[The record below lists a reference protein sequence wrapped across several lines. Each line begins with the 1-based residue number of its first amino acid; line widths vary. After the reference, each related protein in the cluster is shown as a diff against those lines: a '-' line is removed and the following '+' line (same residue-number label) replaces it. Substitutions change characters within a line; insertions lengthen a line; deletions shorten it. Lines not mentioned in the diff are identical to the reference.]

1 MQMHIINNQMKIEN
15 ILTDHTLIID
25 ELERSI
31 KLYNWNSILS
41 FLPKG
46 SYLVGGYIRDII
58 LGRLTKEIDVDIG
71 VPVNAI
77 EIGKKISDNIE
88 SKFIILDK
96 KREVVRIILNH
107 ISIDIA
113 NQTSSTIE
121 EDLSSR
127 DFSINSIAFLFDK
140 KSLFDPL
147 NGLKDLEISLLRTH
161 SENNL
166 LNDPLRILRCFRFV
180 SELNFKIDLRLVDF
194 IKKNKGNLYLV
205 AKERITYEIQKIVNG
220 ANALDAVLLIKK
232 LNIFDTENLFE
243 DSFFLD
249 LEKINY
255 GELAQE
261 EKDKYLP
268 SFFIAQILDVVTLEK
283 LKFSKA
289 DIAKTKLL
297 RKWHLFL
304 KNKNIAQLDEFDR
317 FKLHQELEMF
327 LPSFIFYLPQNLQLD
342 WLHRWRD
349 TDDKLFH
356 PANLVNGAVIKK
368 NLKIKDGPI
377 LGELL
382 QYLSKELAYK
392 RLNNFDEAI
401 YKAKRWI
408 EQNAPKCD

>member
-1 MQMHIINNQMKIEN
+1 MKNSIH
-15 ILTDHTLIID
+15 TDHTLIID
-25 ELERSI
+25 ELETSI
-31 KLYNWNSILS
+31 KFHNLDLILG

-58 LGRLTKEIDVDIG
+58 LGRETETVDFDIV
-71 VPVNAI
+71 VPFNAI
-77 EIGKKISDNIE
+77 KIGKRIADHIG
-88 SKFIILDK
+88 SKFIILDE

-107 ISIDIA
+107 IDIDIA
-113 NQTSSTIE
+113 NQLSSTIE
-121 EDLSSR
+121 GDLCSR

-140 KSLFDPL
+140 KCLVDPL
-147 NGLKDLEISLLRTH
+147 NGLKDLEISLLRTY

-180 SELNFKIDLRLVDF
+180 SELNFKVDLNLINF
-194 IKKNKGNLYLV
+194 IKKNKGKLYLV
-205 AKERITYEIQKIVNG
+205 AKERINNEIQKIVHG

-232 LNIFDTENLFE
+232 LNIFGTENLSE

-255 GELAQE
+255 AELNQK
-261 EKDKYLP
+261 EKEKFLP
-268 SFFIAQILDVVTLEK
+268 SFFIAQIFDVLSLEK

-289 DIAKTKLL
+289 EITKTKLL
-297 RKWHLFL
+297 RKWYFL
-304 KNKNIAQLDEFDR
+304 LKKKNIARLTESDR
-317 FKLHQELEMF
+317 FALHKELEMF
-327 LPSFIFYLPQNLQLD
+327 LPAFIFYLPENLRLD

-349 TDDKLFH
+349 NDDKLFH
-356 PANLVNGAVIKK
+356 PSNLLNGDEIKK

-382 QYLSKELAYK
+382 HYLSKELAYK

>member
-1 MQMHIINNQMKIEN
+1 MKSSIQ
-15 ILTDHTLIID
+15 TDHTLIID
-25 ELERSI
+25 ELEKSI
-31 KLYNWNSILS
+31 KFHNLDLILG

-58 LGRLTKEIDVDIG
+58 LGRETEKLDVDVV
-71 VPVNAI
+71 VPLNAI
-77 EIGKKISDNIE
+77 EIGKKIADNIG
-88 SKFIILDK
+88 SKFIILDE
-96 KREVVRIILNH
+96 KREVVRILLNK
-107 ISIDIA
+107 IYIDIA
-113 NQTSSTIE
+113 NQVSSTIE
-121 EDLSSR
+121 GDLFSR
-127 DFSINSIAFLFDK
+127 DFSINSIAFLLDK
-140 KSLFDPL
+140 KCLFDPL

-166 LNDPLRILRCFRFV
+166 LSDPLRILRCFRFV
-180 SELNFKIDLRLVDF
+180 SELNFKIDCNLITF
-194 IKKNKGNLYLV
+194 IKKNKGKLYLV
-205 AKERITYEIQKIVNG
+205 AKERINYEIQKIVHG

-232 LNIFDTENLFE
+232 LNIFGIDNLSE

-255 GELAQE
+255 AVLNQE
-261 EKDKYLP
+261 EKEKFLS
-268 SFFIAQILDVVTLEK
+268 SFFIAQILDVVSLEK

-289 DIAKTKLL
+289 EIAKTKLL
-297 RKWHLFL
+297 RKWHFL
-304 KNKNIAQLDEFDR
+304 LEKKNIAQLTESDR
-317 FKLHQELEMF
+317 FALHQELEMF
-327 LPSFIFYLPQNLQLD
+327 LPLFIFCLPQNLRLD
-342 WLHRWRD
+342 WLNRWRD
-349 TDDKLFH
+349 NNDKLFH
-356 PANLVNGAVIKK
+356 PSNLLNGDVIKK